1 MNCPTTANSPRIHIL
16 ENGEVRIFS
25 RNQEDNTTK
34 YPDIISCFPMVKESV
49 VSCVLDSEAVAWN
62 REKKQIQPFQV
73 LTTRKRKAR
82 GGLLCLIPRPQAVRL
97 DLPGV
102 TSEVAVEVHKSPDCN
117 NILSEGAKK
126 SRAWMQ
132 LISRS
137 KCVCVYAFD
146 LLYLNGEP
154 NCQKNAFICSRALLK
169 ESFEEKEG
177 EFVFA
182 RPIDS
187 DNTDTIVEFL
197 EQSVRGVG
205 GFEILPRP
213 QGPTEASCSPATMR
227 TMKSSSQSARLG
239 QVSRMK
245 IWRSTFCPSPT
256 PIIVWTDQQ
265 SPMCGLMPCKY
276 GKCSVPTYRCR
287 RSTRLAWDCV
297 T

>member
-1 MNCPTTANSPRIHIL
+1 
-16 ENGEVRIFS
+16 
-25 RNQEDNTTK
+25 
-34 YPDIISCFPMVKESV
+34 MVKESV

-197 EQSVRGVG
+197 EQSVRGTYG
-205 GFEILPRP
+205 GFLLARYDEDNEEFQSVCKIGTGFKDEDLEEHILPKPHPYHR
-213 QGPTEASCSPATMR
+213 
-227 TMKSSSQSARLG
+227 
-239 QVSRMK
+239 VD
-245 IWRSTFCPSPT
+245 RSTEPDVWLDAVQVWEVQCADLSLSPIYKAGMGLCDLEKGISLRFPRFLRIRDDKKPEDAT
-256 PIIVWTDQQ
+256 SGRQIADLYREQQ
-265 SPMCGLMPCKY
+265 VVQNQGDKADLEDY
-276 GKCSVPTYRCR
+276 Y
-287 RSTRLAWDCV
+287 
-297 T
+297 